1 MCEYILGVNNSRGG
15 SLSDLPQMK
24 LLALC
29 PTCLKGFSLF
39 CSCNKEGNP
48 HREILNS
55 QPHYSLFLVVS
66 SFLLFKKPKKTKN
79 RKITFK

>member
-48 HREILNS
+48 HRDSEQSTSLLAFFGSVIL
-55 QPHYSLFLVVS
+55 
-66 SFLLFKKPKKTKN
+66 SFV
-79 RKITFK
+79 